1 MTTIETRR
9 DHHTVGHPGTGQP
22 VAPQGPVARL
32 IALSLASGA
41 AVAGFLTLVVFPG
54 GTESTITGSLLVGFG
69 VGWALMGWLTSQFTT
84 RPLRWAAVPA
94 AAMVIPGAALLV
106 FTPGGSAMA
115 AMSWVWPVPT
125 LVLAVHIWT
134 HARRSVPRRGRWM
147 ITPVAAVL
155 AVGSV
160 GAFYEDVSVV
170 RDHHVYSGPGATYEV
185 NGHRLY
191 LDCRGHGSPT
201 VVLSNGLG
209 EVAASWT
216 RIIDQV
222 GADTRVCAY
231 DRAGQGWSGDVAHP
245 QDGVTAARDLH
256 TLLREAGEHGPYVL
270 VGHSIGGSYAMTYAA
285 RYPRQVAG
293 MVLLDS
299 SSPHQFTRLPAY
311 SAQYAVMLRRGLAFL
326 PTLDRLGLGR
336 LVADSL
342 PSHFPQPTADE
353 VTSLTASARGATN
366 GRDEISILPELFSQ
380 AGALTSLQGRP
391 LAVLTSTDNLHKT
404 AGWGE
409 AQGQLATLSTNVV
422 HLVVDSTHPGLLEDQ
437 GPARASAAAIDAVIT
452 AVRRGTHVS
461 DR

>member
-1 MTTIETRR
+1 MTTIETRSG
-9 DHHTVGHPGTGQP
+9 HHDIDQFGSGSAC
-22 VAPQGPVARL
+22 APQGPVARI
-32 IALSLASGA
+32 IALSLATGA
-41 AVAGFLTLVVFPG
+41 AVAALLTLVVFPG

-69 VGWALMGWLTSQFTT
+69 VGWALMWWLTSRFTR

-94 AAMVIPGAALLV
+94 AAMAIPGAALLV

-115 AMSWVWPVPT
+115 TMSWVWPVPA
-125 LVLAVHIWT
+125 LVLAIHIWM

-160 GAFYEDVSVV
+160 GAVYEDVSVV

-285 RYPRQVAG
+285 HYPRQVAG

-299 SSPHQFTRLPAY
+299 SSPHQFTLLPAY
-311 SAQYAVMLRRGLAFL
+311 STQYAVMLRRGLAFL

-336 LVADSL
+336 LVADIT
-342 PSHFPQPTADE
+342 PSHFSQPTAG
-353 VTSLTASARGATN
+353 VVISLTTSARAATN
-366 GRDEISILPELFSQ
+366 GRDEISLLPELFRQ
-380 AGALTSLQGRP
+380 AGALTSLHGRP
-391 LAVLTSTDNLHKT
+391 LVVVTSTDNERKT

-409 AQGQLATLSTNVV
+409 AQDQLAAVSTNVV
-422 HLVVDSTHPGLLEDQ
+422 HRIVDATHPGLLEDQ
-437 GPARASAAAIDAVIT
+437 SPARASAAAIDAVIT
-452 AVRRGTHVS
+452 AVRSGTHVS